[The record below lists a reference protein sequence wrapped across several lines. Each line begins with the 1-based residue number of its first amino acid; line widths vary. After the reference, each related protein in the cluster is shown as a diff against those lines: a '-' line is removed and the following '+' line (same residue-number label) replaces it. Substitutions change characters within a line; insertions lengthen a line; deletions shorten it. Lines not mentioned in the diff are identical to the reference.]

1 MVEQTGR
8 LPTMALFSCRKGIFI
23 VDALIAAAVVGIAV
37 VALLAAF
44 GRSSD
49 FGDASAEY
57 IMANGLA
64 QAQLEIL
71 KNTAVYDNHFWNE
84 QILTT
89 TYQNKPPVQGDSSP
103 VTLKGAT
110 STFIIVNQSK
120 LDTNGNIDILCTV
133 SWNNSGRTGTSK
145 SRSTKLITQINYP
158 ST

>member
-1 MVEQTGR
+1 
-8 LPTMALFSCRKGIFI
+8 MALYSCRKGIFI

-37 VALLAAF
+37 VALLAGF

-64 QAQLEIL
+64 QKQLEIL
-71 KNTAVYDNHFWNE
+71 KDSSVNDKAFWDG
-84 QILTT
+84 QTLTT
-89 TYQNKPPVQGDSSP
+89 SYQTKPPVQGDSSP

-110 STFIIVNQSK
+110 STFVIVNQSK
-120 LDTNGNIDILCTV
+120 LDTNGNLDILCTV
-133 SWNNSGRTGTSK
+133 SWTNTGRTGTTK
-145 SRSTKLITQINYP
+145 SRNTKLITQIVYP